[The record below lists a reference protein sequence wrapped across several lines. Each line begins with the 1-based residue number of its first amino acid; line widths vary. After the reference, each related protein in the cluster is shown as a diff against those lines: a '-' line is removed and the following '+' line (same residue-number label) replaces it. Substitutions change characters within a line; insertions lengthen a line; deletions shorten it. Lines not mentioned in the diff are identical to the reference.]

1 MTVALTAETATADFL
16 GPSQPGLHELAEALK
31 LLASGEDAEPPIH
44 VGYDEAAR
52 RLNIPEGWLR
62 ERIASLP
69 HRKLG
74 RYVQFTDGD
83 LRAISEMH
91 FVQPC
96 APSEEER
103 EAPIVPLQPS
113 KRSRKYS

>member
-1 MTVALTAETATADFL
+1 MTVALTAEPATADSL
-16 GPSQPGLHELAEALK
+16 EPSHAGLHELAEALK
-31 LLASGEDAEPPIH
+31 LLAGGEDAEPPIH
-44 VGYDEAAR
+44 VGYYEAAR

-62 ERIASLP
+62 ERIATLP

-96 APSEEER
+96 TSSEQEDG
-103 EAPIVPLQPS
+103 APIVPLRPS
-113 KRSRKYS
+113 NRSRKRS